1 MPVTTPVSPRVF
13 KAIEKSDIHTLACCR
28 EEEIRPILPCLVR
41 MSLIAPLD
49 HSEECIAGRKV
60 ILRILSG
67 IEVVNSL
74 VALLSIDFPAL
85 EVDVKKEQQLRQ
97 KLGGGNQSESVL
109 VQNLANGLALE
120 FECSDPTRRLRL
132 LLSEILLVMAQIREP
147 RQDFYHKTSELFD
160 NPCYLEEVSDV
171 LCIALAELPA
181 LLPPAEV
188 AEALLHVTNGPIL
201 IARMVANQPDCFRE
215 VVTGLVMTGDKQDE
229 DSQGGLLRLQAV
241 RTLCQMNP
249 NQALNVRAL
258 CVEQCR
264 MPGLAVYLTLDAGK
278 TGFSIASSSGGVGSS
293 VCGGEG
299 GDVVSYVTGLL
310 LSHNH
315 QQRTWFAQFVKS
327 GQRRKYEQQAS
338 ALVALRTDLSE
349 RLRNLLLFNSNDTF
363 SEDKEIGL
371 LLQLVTCHPPP
382 SAAGVRFVS
391 TGLCMLIACP
401 SLISSQENERRASEW
416 IKWLVKEEA
425 YFAGAS
431 GVSSSFGA
439 MLLLMAIHFH
449 VQQLSAIIELV
460 SAALGMKVIT
470 RANNLS
476 RIKYIFTHDVFTEQV
491 VTAHAVKVPVTSG
504 LNANIP
510 GFLPVHCVYHQLK
523 SRMFTKHKV
532 PIKDWIY
539 NQICASSTPLHP
551 VMPQLTEVYVNS
563 IILPGSK
570 GAHTDTFNEPIS
582 EEEIMAV
589 FSQSIFTEKAPV
601 DPKPVPKTSAA
612 PFRSL
617 CTKRSMLR
625 ERPLFSLSSGQ
636 IMPSPS
642 SVSAQL
648 APHTSMIGNSVP
660 VASVMT
666 SQLLLLYYLLLYED
680 VRLNNTHQL
689 LANSRRVHSYS
700 PHLFAQLPIRYL
712 LSHAQKEQ
720 RLYAGLFSPLVKLLV
735 SHYPQLCLVEDWL
748 YQSPSANSSL
758 GILPPRVPLDP
769 QSVSR
774 AMEDAADK
782 PGRLLVLLDRL
793 MRMPPHQLWPLAAPI
808 TASIKCLLQPGV
820 PRKVLDTYRQV
831 WMRLNSLF
839 PRRLWAM
846 TVEGLLPEET
856 QGRSRKML
864 TEDDI
869 ILDPLYVLRCADK
882 VYRCAPL
889 LQLVMYMLQVYL
901 LSSRTFLSQQ
911 MQNTPVVSSPHSLV
925 GGNNNNAPQALEEE
939 REKLRGALVLT
950 QESSA
955 VQILL
960 EACLMKDYEK
970 VGRIS
975 DGAGALALQEIR
987 SIVCSYIH
995 QAFLK
1000 DTTLAKLGYPG
1011 ELLGPVVRGVPSM
1024 HIAIG
1029 LNWIPELLQLP
1040 DLDKQLFA
1048 VEAFPAL
1055 TDDLVHL
1062 LVMYGRVSTAQSAL
1076 SAAPAP
1082 KSIAFLDTLDEETK
1096 DSAEHKMDYEET
1108 LPPGSL
1114 SPQTLRKHLVRKV
1127 PLPDGEEDTLGART
1141 LKNIKDYNIWDAVF
1155 SLRAAWDKIT
1165 GMTLRNVCKFLS
1177 GDDAAEA
1184 VLLEEDA
1191 DFEGFEVEEAH
1202 IKDVGEWL
1210 QEEIVEGV
1218 IRSYKEGCGEEEDAG
1233 EKKVEESTTT
1243 GLREARTYL
1252 DSRLNFMATTDILHF
1267 LRFYQNIQEMR
1278 AVVIEEMQKWV
1289 KIN

>member
-349 RLRNLLLFNSNDTF
+349 RLRNLLLFNSNDTLPDSQVIHATALLRLYCALKSLANLKF

-1000 DTTLAKLGYPG
+1000 DTTLAKLVHFQGYPG

-1048 VEAFPAL
+1048 VELTSHLALQNAMPSTLSISRLGINTMATLLSVLGEEERIMIMEASLPSLVGIGRAFPAL

-1127 PLPDGEEDTLGART
+1127 PREDSLYAR
-1141 LKNIKDYNIWDAVF
+1141 II
-1155 SLRAAWDKIT
+1155 AAFRKIVAESS
-1165 GMTLRNVCKFLS
+1165 MTHNL
-1177 GDDAAEA
+1177 
-1184 VLLEEDA
+1184 
-1191 DFEGFEVEEAH
+1191 
-1202 IKDVGEWL
+1202 
-1210 QEEIVEGV
+1210 
-1218 IRSYKEGCGEEEDAG
+1218 Y
-1233 EKKVEESTTT
+1233 
-1243 GLREARTYL
+1243 
-1252 DSRLNFMATTDILHF
+1252 
-1267 LRFYQNIQEMR
+1267 
-1278 AVVIEEMQKWV
+1278 
-1289 KIN
+1289 

>member
-1 MPVTTPVSPRVF
+1 MPVTSPVSPRVF

-28 EEEIRPILPCLVR
+28 EEEIRAILPCLVR

-85 EVDVKKEQQLRQ
+85 EIDVKKEQQLRQ
-97 KLGGGNQSESVL
+97 KLGGGSQNESVL

-132 LLSEILLVMAQIREP
+132 LLSELLLVMAQIRDP
-147 RQDFYHKTSELFD
+147 HQDFYHKSSELFD

-188 AEALLHVTNGPIL
+188 AEALLHVTNGPTL

-215 VVTGLVMTGDKQDE
+215 VVTGLVMSGDKQDE
-229 DSQGGLLRLQAV
+229 DTPGGLLRLQAV

-249 NQALNVRAL
+249 SQALNVRAL

-278 TGFSIASSSGGVGSS
+278 AGSGVAGSSGTVGSS
-293 VCGGEG
+293 VYGGEG
-299 GDVVSYVTGLL
+299 GDAVSFITGLL

-315 QQRTWFAQFVKS
+315 QQRTWFAHFVKS

-338 ALVALRTDLSE
+338 ALAALRTDLSE
-349 RLRNLLLFNSNDTF
+349 RLRNLLLFNSNDTLPDSQVIHATALLRLYCALKSLANLKF

-401 SLISSQENERRASEW
+401 SLISSQENERKASEW

-460 SAALGMKVIT
+460 SAALGMKVLT

-539 NQICASSTPLHP
+539 NQICASVTPLHP
-551 VMPQLTEVYVNS
+551 VMPQLIEVYVNS
-563 IILPGSK
+563 IILPASK
-570 GAHTDTFNEPIS
+570 GGLSDTFNEPIS
-582 EEEIMAV
+582 EEEIMSV
-589 FSQSIFTEKAPV
+589 FSQSIFTEKASSV
-601 DPKPVPKTSAA
+601 VNCSKPTTLHASA
-612 PFRSL
+612 PFRNLSRRKSL
-617 CTKRSMLR
+617 LR
-625 ERPLFSLSSGQ
+625 EKSPFMSGASAGH

-642 SVSAQL
+642 VRTHHRISN
-648 APHTSMIGNSVP
+648 TSCNGVNVT
-660 VASVMT
+660 SVMT

-680 VRLNNTHQL
+680 VRLNNTLQL
-689 LANSRRVHSYS
+689 LANSRRIHSYS

-758 GILPPRVPLDP
+758 GILPPPVPLDP
-769 QSVSR
+769 QSVTK

-782 PGRLLVLLDRL
+782 PGRLLIVLDRL
-793 MRMPPHQLWPLAAPI
+793 MRMPPHQVWPLAAPI

-846 TVEGLLPEET
+846 SVEGLQPE
-856 QGRSRKML
+856 QPQSKLRKAL

-869 ILDPLYVLRCADK
+869 ILDPLYVLRCDPR
-882 VYRCAPL
+882 VNRCAPL
-889 LQLVMYMLQVYL
+889 LQLVIYMLQVYL

-911 MQNTPVVSSPHSLV
+911 MQNTPLVNTPHTPV
-925 GGNNNNAPQALEEE
+925 GGNTTTPPQALEEE

-950 QESSA
+950 QESAA

-960 EACLMKDYEK
+960 EACLMNSDEK
-970 VGRIS
+970 VGTLT
-975 DGAGALALQEIR
+975 DGAGALTLQEIR
-987 SIVCSYIH
+987 SVACSFIH

-1000 DTTLAKLGYPG
+1000 DTTLAKLVHFQGYPG
-1011 ELLGPVVRGVPSM
+1011 ELIGPVVRGVPSM

-1040 DLDKQLFA
+1040 DLDKQMFA
-1048 VEAFPAL
+1048 VELTSHLALQNAMPSTLSISRLAINTLATLLSVLGEEERLSIMEASLPSLVRIGRAFPSL
-1055 TDDLVHL
+1055 IDDLLHL
-1062 LVMYGRVSTAQSAL
+1062 LVMYGRVGAAHSAL
-1076 SAAPAP
+1076 STAPSP
-1082 KSIAFLDTLDEETK
+1082 HSIAFLDK
-1096 DSAEHKMDYEET
+1096 PDYEEDVACET
-1108 LPPGSL
+1108 IPW
-1114 SPQTLRKHLVRKV
+1114 LRPRKV
-1127 PLPDGEEDTLGART
+1127 PQEDSLYARIIST
-1141 LKNIKDYNIWDAVF
+1141 FKELVIA
-1155 SLRAAWDKIT
+1155 ST
-1165 GMTLRNVCKFLS
+1165 MTHNL
-1177 GDDAAEA
+1177 
-1184 VLLEEDA
+1184 
-1191 DFEGFEVEEAH
+1191 
-1202 IKDVGEWL
+1202 
-1210 QEEIVEGV
+1210 
-1218 IRSYKEGCGEEEDAG
+1218 Y
-1233 EKKVEESTTT
+1233 
-1243 GLREARTYL
+1243 
-1252 DSRLNFMATTDILHF
+1252 
-1267 LRFYQNIQEMR
+1267 
-1278 AVVIEEMQKWV
+1278 
-1289 KIN
+1289 

>member
-1 MPVTTPVSPRVF
+1 MPLSGPVSPRVF

-147 RQDFYHKTSELFD
+147 RQDFYHKSSELFD

-188 AEALLHVTNGPIL
+188 AEALLHVTNGPAL
-201 IARMVANQPDCFRE
+201 VARMVANQPDCFRE

-229 DSQGGLLRLQAV
+229 DSPGGLLRLQAV
-241 RTLCQMNP
+241 RILCQMNP
-249 NQALNVRAL
+249 SQALNVRAL

-278 TGFSIASSSGGVGSS
+278 CGSGVAGSSGSVGSNMY
-293 VCGGEG
+293 GGEG

-349 RLRNLLLFNSNDTF
+349 RLRNLLLFNSNDTLPDSQVIHATALLRLYCALKSLANLKF

-551 VMPQLTEVYVNS
+551 VMPQLIEVYVNS
-563 IILPGSK
+563 IILPASK
-570 GAHTDTFNEPIS
+570 GGLTDTFNEPIS

-589 FSQSIFTEKAPV
+589 FSQSIFTEKATENSTTV
-601 DPKPVPKTSAA
+601 ASRSAA

-617 CTKRSMLR
+617 STRKSVLL
-625 ERPLFSLSSGQ
+625 ERPLSILHQSCGYTA
-636 IMPSPS
+636 P
-642 SVSAQL
+642 AQL
-648 APHTSMIGNSVP
+648 ASHSSSHDTNVP

-689 LANSRRVHSYS
+689 LVNNRRVHSYS

-758 GILPPRVPLDP
+758 GILPPKVPLDL
-769 QSVSR
+769 QSVTK

-793 MRMPPHQLWPLAAPI
+793 MRMPPHQLWLLAAPI
-808 TASIKCLLQPGV
+808 TASIKCLLLPGV
-820 PRKVLDTYRQV
+820 PRKVLDTYRQI

-856 QGRSRKML
+856 TGKSRKTL

-869 ILDPLYVLRCADK
+869 ILDPLYVLRCDDR

-911 MQNTPVVSSPHSLV
+911 MQNTPVVSTPHSQIA
-925 GGNNNNAPQALEEE
+925 GSTITSAQALEEE

-960 EACLMKDYEK
+960 EACLMKDHEK
-970 VGRIS
+970 VGRLS

-1000 DTTLAKLGYPG
+1000 DTTLAKLVHFQGYPG
-1011 ELLGPVVRGVPSM
+1011 ELIGPVVRGVPSM

-1048 VEAFPAL
+1048 VELTSHLALQNAMPSTLSISRLAINALATLLSVLGEEERLLIMEASLPSLVGIGKAFPAL
-1055 TDDLVHL
+1055 IEDLIHL
-1062 LVMYGRVSTAQSAL
+1062 LVMYGRVATAQSAL

-1082 KSIAFLDTLDEETK
+1082 KSIAFLDMLDQETK
-1096 DSAEHKMDYEET
+1096 DEEDHKMDYEEA
-1108 LPPGSL
+1108 PPP
-1114 SPQTLRKHLVRKV
+1114 SPKSVCRRLVRKV
-1127 PLPDGEEDTLGART
+1127 PREDSLFARIIGAFKK
-1141 LKNIKDYNIWDAVF
+1141 L
-1155 SLRAAWDKIT
+1155 
-1165 GMTLRNVCKFLS
+1165 
-1177 GDDAAEA
+1177 
-1184 VLLEEDA
+1184 
-1191 DFEGFEVEEAH
+1191 
-1202 IKDVGEWL
+1202 
-1210 QEEIVEGV
+1210 IVE
-1218 IRSYKEGCGEEEDAG
+1218 
-1233 EKKVEESTTT
+1233 STMTHN
-1243 GLREARTYL
+1243 LY
-1252 DSRLNFMATTDILHF
+1252 
-1267 LRFYQNIQEMR
+1267 
-1278 AVVIEEMQKWV
+1278 
-1289 KIN
+1289 

>member
-1 MPVTTPVSPRVF
+1 MPFAAPVSPRVF

-28 EEEIRPILPCLVR
+28 EDEIRPILPCLVR

-97 KLGGGNQSESVL
+97 KLGGGNQNESVL

-147 RQDFYHKTSELFD
+147 RQDFYHKSSELFD

-188 AEALLHVTNGPIL
+188 AEALLHVTNGPTL

-229 DSQGGLLRLQAV
+229 DSPGGLLRLQAV
-241 RTLCQMNP
+241 RKLCQMNP
-249 NQALNVRAL
+249 SQALNVRAL

-278 TGFSIASSSGGVGSS
+278 SGSGVAGSNVSVGSG
-293 VCGGEG
+293 VYKGEG

-349 RLRNLLLFNSNDTF
+349 RLRNLLLFNSNDTLPDSQVIHATALLRLYCALKSLANLKF

-401 SLISSQENERRASEW
+401 SLISSQENERKASEW

-551 VMPQLTEVYVNS
+551 VMPQLIEVYVNS
-563 IILPGSK
+563 IILPASK
-570 GAHTDTFNEPIS
+570 GGLSDTFNEPIS

-589 FSQSIFTEKAPV
+589 FSQSIFTEKTTEISSIVASR
-601 DPKPVPKTSAA
+601 SAA

-617 CTKRSMLR
+617 STRKSVLL
-625 ERPLFSLSSGQ
+625 ERPLSTFSHSSGH

-642 SVSAQL
+642 IISS
-648 APHTSMIGNSVP
+648 HSSSSDMNVP

-680 VRLNNTHQL
+680 MRLNNTHQL

-712 LSHAQKEQ
+712 LSHAQREQ

-758 GILPPRVPLDP
+758 GILPPKVPLDP
-769 QSVSR
+769 HSVTK

-782 PGRLLVLLDRL
+782 PGRLLVLLDCL
-793 MRMPPHQLWPLAAPI
+793 MRMPPHQLWQLAAPI
-808 TASIKCLLQPGV
+808 TSSIKCLLQPGV
-820 PRKVLDTYRQV
+820 PRKVLDTYRQI

-846 TVEGLLPEET
+846 TVEGLLPEDT
-856 QGRSRKML
+856 QGRSRKIL

-869 ILDPLYVLRCADK
+869 ILDPLYVLRCDDR
-882 VYRCAPL
+882 VFRCAPL
-889 LQLVMYMLQVYL
+889 LQLVNYMLQVYL

-911 MQNTPVVSSPHSLV
+911 MQNTPVVSAPHSLIA
-925 GGNNNNAPQALEEE
+925 GSSNTSPQALEEE

-950 QESSA
+950 QESAA

-970 VGRIS
+970 VGS
-975 DGAGALALQEIR
+975 LSAGAGALILQEIR

-1000 DTTLAKLGYPG
+1000 DTTLAKLVHFQGYPG
-1011 ELLGPVVRGVPSM
+1011 ELIGLVVRGVPSM

-1048 VEAFPAL
+1048 VELTSHLALQNAMPSTLSISRLAINTLATLLSVLGEEERLLIMEASLPSLVGIGKAFPAL
-1055 TDDLVHL
+1055 IDDLVHL
-1062 LVMYGRVSTAQSAL
+1062 LVMYGQVATAQSAL

-1082 KSIAFLDTLDEETK
+1082 KSIAFLDSLDQEIKDAEEY
-1096 DSAEHKMDYEET
+1096 KMDYEEC
-1108 LPPGSL
+1108 PPP
-1114 SPQTLRKHLVRKV
+1114 SPKTVYKKLVRKV
-1127 PLPDGEEDTLGART
+1127 PREDSLFAR
-1141 LKNIKDYNIWDAVF
+1141 II
-1155 SLRAAWDKIT
+1155 
-1165 GMTLRNVCKFLS
+1165 
-1177 GDDAAEA
+1177 EA
-1184 VLLEEDA
+1184 
-1191 DFEGFEVEEAH
+1191 F
-1202 IKDVGEWL
+1202 
-1210 QEEIVEGV
+1210 
-1218 IRSYKEGCGEEEDAG
+1218 
-1233 EKKVEESTTT
+1233 KKLIMESTMTHN
-1243 GLREARTYL
+1243 LY
-1252 DSRLNFMATTDILHF
+1252 
-1267 LRFYQNIQEMR
+1267 
-1278 AVVIEEMQKWV
+1278 
-1289 KIN
+1289 

>member
-1 MPVTTPVSPRVF
+1 MPPVTVPVSPRVF
-13 KAIEKSDIHTLACCR
+13 KAIEKSDIQTLSFCR

-97 KLGGGNQSESVL
+97 KLGGSTQSESVL
-109 VQNLANGLALE
+109 VQNLTDGLALE

-132 LLSEILLVMAQIREP
+132 LLSELLLVMAQIREP
-147 RQDFYHKTSELFD
+147 RQDFYHKSSELFD

-181 LLPPAEV
+181 LLQPAEV
-188 AEALLHVTNGPIL
+188 AEALLHVTNGPTL

-215 VVTGLVMTGDKQDE
+215 AVTGLVMAGDKQDE
-229 DSQGGLLRLQAV
+229 DSPSGLLRLQAV

-249 NQALNVRAL
+249 SQALNVRAL

-264 MPGLAVYLTLDAGK
+264 MPGLAVYLTLDAGV
-278 TGFSIASSSGGVGSS
+278 SNVCASGTVGGIGTVY
-293 VCGGEG
+293 GGES
-299 GDVVSYVTGLL
+299 GDVVSFITGLL

-327 GQRRKYEQQAS
+327 GQRRKYEHQAS
-338 ALVALRTDLSE
+338 ALTALRSYLSG
-349 RLRNLLLFNSNDTF
+349 RLRNLLLFNSNDTLPDSQVIYATALLRLYCALKSLANLKF
-363 SEDKEIGL
+363 SEEKEIGL

-401 SLISSQENERRASEW
+401 SLISLQENERRASEW
-416 IKWLVKEEA
+416 IKLLVKEEA

-460 SAALGMKVIT
+460 SAALGMKIIT
-470 RANNLS
+470 RANNLA

-491 VTAHAVKVPVTSG
+491 VTAHAVKVPVTSC

-539 NQICASSTPLHP
+539 NQIRASTTPLHP
-551 VMPQLTEVYVNS
+551 VMPQLIDVYVNS
-563 IILPGSK
+563 IILPASK
-570 GAHTDTFNEPIS
+570 GGPTDTFNEPIS

-589 FSQSIFTEKAPV
+589 FSQSIFTEKSTRKNSSLTNPQV
-601 DPKPVPKTSAA
+601 V
-612 PFRSL
+612 FRKLRLKS
-617 CTKRSMLR
+617 KAMMR
-625 ERPLFSLSSGQ
+625 ERSTSVDTVSSHL
-636 IMPSPS
+636 MPAPS
-642 SVSAQL
+642 ITSSQMG
-648 APHTSMIGNSVP
+648 PHTSTTSGLPI
-660 VASVMT
+660 ASVMT

-689 LANSRRVHSYS
+689 ITNNRRIHSYS

-712 LSHAQKEQ
+712 LSHAQREQ
-720 RLYAGLFSPLVKLLV
+720 RLYAGLFSSLVKLLV

-748 YQSPSANSSL
+748 YQSSSADSHL
-758 GILPPRVPLDP
+758 GILPPKVQLDA
-769 QSVSR
+769 QSVTK

-782 PGRLLVLLDRL
+782 PGRLLVVLDSLRC
-793 MRMPPHQLWPLAAPI
+793 MPPYHLWPLAAPL

-846 TVEGLLPEET
+846 TVEGLRPKEIGSKL
-856 QGRSRKML
+856 RKVL
-864 TEDDI
+864 SEDDI
-869 ILDPLYVLRCADK
+869 ILDPLYVLRCDER
-882 VYRCAPL
+882 VYRSAPL

-911 MQNTPVVSSPHSLV
+911 MQNNPLVNTPHSA
-925 GGNNNNAPQALEEE
+925 GSGNNNMAPQAIDEE
-939 REKLRGALVLT
+939 REKLKGALILT
-950 QESSA
+950 QESAA

-960 EACLMKDYEK
+960 EACLKKEEDTEN
-970 VGRIS
+970 G
-975 DGAGALALQEIR
+975 GALALQEIR
-987 SIVCSYIH
+987 STVCSYIH

-1000 DTTLAKLGYPG
+1000 DTTLAKLVHFQGYDG
-1011 ELLGPVVRGVPSM
+1011 ELIGPLVRGVPSM

-1040 DLDKQLFA
+1040 DLEKQLFA
-1048 VEAFPAL
+1048 IELTSHLALQNAMPSTLSISRLAINTLATLVSVLGEKGRLHIMEASLPSLVNIGRAFPAL
-1055 TDDLVHL
+1055 VDDLLHL
-1062 LVMYGRVSTAQSAL
+1062 LVMYGRVAAAQSAL

-1082 KSIAFLDTLDEETK
+1082 RSIAFMEKPLITENMNINEE
-1096 DSAEHKMDYEET
+1096 KMDFEECIPEGILEC
-1108 LPPGSL
+1108 LPWHSA
-1114 SPQTLRKHLVRKV
+1114 HKV
-1127 PLPDGEEDTLGART
+1127 PQEDQLFASV
-1141 LKNIKDYNIWDAVF
+1141 ISVF
-1155 SLRAAWDKIT
+1155 
-1165 GMTLRNVCKFLS
+1165 
-1177 GDDAAEA
+1177 
-1184 VLLEEDA
+1184 
-1191 DFEGFEVEEAH
+1191 
-1202 IKDVGEWL
+1202 
-1210 QEEIVEGV
+1210 
-1218 IRSYKEGCGEEEDAG
+1218 
-1233 EKKVEESTTT
+1233 KKLVVESTMIHN
-1243 GLREARTYL
+1243 LY
-1252 DSRLNFMATTDILHF
+1252 
-1267 LRFYQNIQEMR
+1267 
-1278 AVVIEEMQKWV
+1278 
-1289 KIN
+1289 

>member
-1 MPVTTPVSPRVF
+1 MPVCTPVSPRVF
-13 KAIEKSDIHTLACCR
+13 KAIEKSDIDTLACCR

-41 MSLIAPLD
+41 LSLIAPLD
-49 HSEECIAGRKV
+49 LSAECIAGRKV
-60 ILRILSG
+60 VLRILSG

-97 KLGGGNQSESVL
+97 KLGGGSQTESVL

-132 LLSEILLVMAQIREP
+132 LLSELLLVMAQIREP
-147 RQDFYHKTSELFD
+147 RPDFYHKSSELFD
-160 NPCYLEEVSDV
+160 NPCYLAEVSDV
-171 LCIALAELPA
+171 LCIALAELPS

-188 AEALLHVTNGPIL
+188 AEALLHVTHGPTL
-201 IARMVANQPDCFRE
+201 IANMVANQPDCFRE
-215 VVTGLVMTGDKQDE
+215 VVTGLVLNGDKQDE
-229 DSQGGLLRLQAV
+229 DSPGGLLRLQAV

-249 NQALNVRAL
+249 SQALNVRAL

-264 MPGLAVYLTLDAGK
+264 MPGLAVYLTLDVGKAG
-278 TGFSIASSSGGVGSS
+278 SGMSGNGSY
-293 VCGGEG
+293 GEG

-327 GQRRKYEQQAS
+327 SQRRKYEQQAS
-338 ALVALRTDLSE
+338 SALAALRTDLSE
-349 RLRNLLLFNSNDTF
+349 RLRNLLLFNSCDNDTLPDSQVIHATALLRLYCALKSLANLKF

-371 LLQLVTCHPPP
+371 LLQLVTCRPPP

-401 SLISSQENERRASEW
+401 SLISSTENERRASEW

-470 RANNLS
+470 RATNLS

-539 NQICASSTPLHP
+539 NQICACSTPLHP
-551 VMPQLTEVYVNS
+551 VMPQLVEVYVNS
-563 IILPGSK
+563 IILPASK
-570 GAHTDTFNEPIS
+570 GGPSDNFNEPIT
-582 EEEIMAV
+582 EEEITAV
-589 FSQSIFTEKAPV
+589 FSQSIFTEKPPSTKRKRSGSAQRELCRG
-601 DPKPVPKTSAA
+601 SAA
-612 PFRSL
+612 
-617 CTKRSMLR
+617 MLR
-625 ERPLFSLSSGQ
+625 GKWPVTNSLTATKSTSSQLVSQSFSAAGESG
-636 IMPSPS
+636 
-642 SVSAQL
+642 
-648 APHTSMIGNSVP
+648 

-666 SQLLLLYYLLLYED
+666 SQLLLLYYLLLYQD
-680 VRLNNTHQL
+680 VRLSNTHQL
-689 LANSRRVHSYS
+689 LTNTRRVHAYS
-700 PHLFAQLPIRYL
+700 PHLFTQLPLRYL

-748 YQSPSANSSL
+748 YQSPPSHSRL
-758 GILPPRVPLDP
+758 GILPPKVPLDP
-769 QSVSR
+769 QSVTR
-774 AMEDAADK
+774 AMEGAVDNS
-782 PGRLLVLLDRL
+782 GQLLVLLDRL
-793 MRMPPHQLWPLAAPI
+793 MQMPPHQLWPLAAPL
-808 TASIKCLLQPGV
+808 TANLKFLLQPGV

-831 WMRLNSLF
+831 WLRLNSLF

-846 TVEGLLPEET
+846 TVEGLLPAELL
-856 QGRSRKML
+856 GRAHRTL

-869 ILDPLYVLRCADK
+869 VLDPLYVLRCDER

-889 LQLVMYMLQVYL
+889 LQLVIYMLQVYL

-911 MQNTPVVSSPHSLV
+911 MQNTPVVTATPPHSLV
-925 GGNNNNAPQALEEE
+925 GGAGGGGGNTTSPQALEEE

-950 QESSA
+950 QESAA

-960 EACLMKDYEK
+960 EACLMRKQHKDEA
-970 VGRIS
+970 
-975 DGAGALALQEIR
+975 AGALVQQEVR

-1000 DTTLAKLGYPG
+1000 DTTLAKLVHFQGYPS
-1011 ELLGPVVRGVPSM
+1011 ELIGPVVRGVPSM

-1048 VEAFPAL
+1048 MELTSHLALQNAMPSTLSISRLGINTLATLLSVLGEEERLVIVDWSLTSMVRVGRAFPAL
-1055 TDDLVHL
+1055 VDDLLHL
-1062 LVMYGRVSTAQSAL
+1062 LVLYGRVASAQAAL
-1076 SAAPAP
+1076 STAPAP
-1082 KSIAFLDTLDEETK
+1082 KCVAFLDKFENGKIQELK
-1096 DSAEHKMDYEET
+1096 DSGEIGVEKMDYEECP
-1108 LPPGSL
+1108 PPGSPSAPSL
-1114 SPQTLRKHLVRKV
+1114 LPHLPRRV
-1127 PLPDGEEDTLGART
+1127 PREDTLYARV
-1141 LKNIKDYNIWDAVF
+1141 I
-1155 SLRAAWDKIT
+1155 
-1165 GMTLRNVCKFLS
+1165 
-1177 GDDAAEA
+1177 EA
-1184 VLLEEDA
+1184 FRRLV
-1191 DFEGFEVEEAH
+1191 V
-1202 IKDVGEWL
+1202 
-1210 QEEIVEGV
+1210 
-1218 IRSYKEGCGEEEDAG
+1218 
-1233 EKKVEESTTT
+1233 ESTMTHN
-1243 GLREARTYL
+1243 LY
-1252 DSRLNFMATTDILHF
+1252 
-1267 LRFYQNIQEMR
+1267 
-1278 AVVIEEMQKWV
+1278 
-1289 KIN
+1289 

>member
-1 MPVTTPVSPRVF
+1 MPVTSPVSPRVF

-28 EEEIRPILPCLVR
+28 EEEIRAILPCLVR

-85 EVDVKKEQQLRQ
+85 EIDVKKEQQLRQ
-97 KLGGGNQSESVL
+97 KLGGGSQNESVL

-132 LLSEILLVMAQIREP
+132 LLSELLLVMAQIRDP
-147 RQDFYHKTSELFD
+147 HQDFYHKSSELFD

-188 AEALLHVTNGPIL
+188 AEALLHVTNGPTL

-215 VVTGLVMTGDKQDE
+215 VVTGLVMSGDKQDE
-229 DSQGGLLRLQAV
+229 DTPGGLLRLQAV

-249 NQALNVRAL
+249 SQALNVRAL

-278 TGFSIASSSGGVGSS
+278 AGSGVAGSSGTVGSS
-293 VCGGEG
+293 VYGGEG
-299 GDVVSYVTGLL
+299 GDAVSFITGLL

-315 QQRTWFAQFVKS
+315 QQRTWFAHFVKS

-338 ALVALRTDLSE
+338 ALAALRTDLSE
-349 RLRNLLLFNSNDTF
+349 RLRNLLLFNSNDTLPDSQVIHATALLRLYCALKSLANLKF

-401 SLISSQENERRASEW
+401 SLISSQENERKASEW

-460 SAALGMKVIT
+460 SAALGMKVLT

-539 NQICASSTPLHP
+539 NQICASVTPLHP
-551 VMPQLTEVYVNS
+551 VMPQLIEVYVNS
-563 IILPGSK
+563 IILPASK
-570 GAHTDTFNEPIS
+570 GGLSDTFNEPIS
-582 EEEIMAV
+582 EEEIMSV
-589 FSQSIFTEKAPV
+589 FSQSIFTEKASSV
-601 DPKPVPKTSAA
+601 VNSSKPTTLHASA
-612 PFRSL
+612 PFRNLSRRKSL
-617 CTKRSMLR
+617 LR
-625 ERPLFSLSSGQ
+625 EKSPFMSGASAGH

-642 SVSAQL
+642 VRTHHRISN
-648 APHTSMIGNSVP
+648 TSCNGVNVT
-660 VASVMT
+660 SVMT

-680 VRLNNTHQL
+680 IRLNNTLQL
-689 LANSRRVHSYS
+689 LANSRRIHSYS

-758 GILPPRVPLDP
+758 GILPPPVPLDP
-769 QSVSR
+769 QSVTK

-782 PGRLLVLLDRL
+782 PGRLLIVLDRL
-793 MRMPPHQLWPLAAPI
+793 MRMPPHQVWPLAAPI

-846 TVEGLLPEET
+846 SVEGLQPE
-856 QGRSRKML
+856 QPQSKLRKAL

-869 ILDPLYVLRCADK
+869 ILDPLYVLRCDPR
-882 VYRCAPL
+882 VNRCAPL
-889 LQLVMYMLQVYL
+889 LQLVIYMLQVYL

-911 MQNTPVVSSPHSLV
+911 MQNTPLVNTPHTPV
-925 GGNNNNAPQALEEE
+925 GGNTTTPPQALEEE

-950 QESSA
+950 QESAA

-960 EACLMKDYEK
+960 EACLMNSDEK
-970 VGRIS
+970 
-975 DGAGALALQEIR
+975 DGAGALTLQEIR
-987 SIVCSYIH
+987 SVACSFIH

-1000 DTTLAKLGYPG
+1000 DTTLAKLVHFQGYPG
-1011 ELLGPVVRGVPSM
+1011 ELIGPVVRGVPSM

-1040 DLDKQLFA
+1040 DLDKQMFA
-1048 VEAFPAL
+1048 VELTSHLALQNAMPSTLSISRLAINTLATLLSVLGEEERLSIMEASLPSLVRIGRAFPSL
-1055 TDDLVHL
+1055 IDDLLHL
-1062 LVMYGRVSTAQSAL
+1062 LVMYGRVGAAHSAL
-1076 SAAPAP
+1076 STAPSP
-1082 KSIAFLDTLDEETK
+1082 HSIAFLDK
-1096 DSAEHKMDYEET
+1096 PDYEEDVACET
-1108 LPPGSL
+1108 IPW
-1114 SPQTLRKHLVRKV
+1114 LRPRKV
-1127 PLPDGEEDTLGART
+1127 PQEDSLYARIIST
-1141 LKNIKDYNIWDAVF
+1141 FKELVIA
-1155 SLRAAWDKIT
+1155 ST
-1165 GMTLRNVCKFLS
+1165 MTHNL
-1177 GDDAAEA
+1177 
-1184 VLLEEDA
+1184 
-1191 DFEGFEVEEAH
+1191 
-1202 IKDVGEWL
+1202 
-1210 QEEIVEGV
+1210 
-1218 IRSYKEGCGEEEDAG
+1218 Y
-1233 EKKVEESTTT
+1233 
-1243 GLREARTYL
+1243 
-1252 DSRLNFMATTDILHF
+1252 
-1267 LRFYQNIQEMR
+1267 
-1278 AVVIEEMQKWV
+1278 
-1289 KIN
+1289 

>member
-1 MPVTTPVSPRVF
+1 MPVTSPVSPRVF

-28 EEEIRPILPCLVR
+28 EEEIRAILPCLVR

-85 EVDVKKEQQLRQ
+85 EIDVKKEQQLRQ
-97 KLGGGNQSESVL
+97 KLGGGSQNESVL

-132 LLSEILLVMAQIREP
+132 LLSELLLVMAQIRDP
-147 RQDFYHKTSELFD
+147 HQDFYHKSSELFD

-188 AEALLHVTNGPIL
+188 AEALLHVTNGPTL

-215 VVTGLVMTGDKQDE
+215 VVTGLVMSGDKQDE
-229 DSQGGLLRLQAV
+229 DTPGGLLRLQAV

-249 NQALNVRAL
+249 SQALNVRAL

-278 TGFSIASSSGGVGSS
+278 AGSGVAGSSGTVGSS
-293 VCGGEG
+293 VYGGEG
-299 GDVVSYVTGLL
+299 GDAVSFITGLL

-315 QQRTWFAQFVKS
+315 QQRTWFAHFVKS

-338 ALVALRTDLSE
+338 ALAALRTDLSE
-349 RLRNLLLFNSNDTF
+349 RLRNLLLFNSNDTLPDSQVIHATALLRLYCALKSLANLKF

-401 SLISSQENERRASEW
+401 SLISSQENERKASEW

-460 SAALGMKVIT
+460 SAALGMKVLT

-539 NQICASSTPLHP
+539 NQICASVTPLHP
-551 VMPQLTEVYVNS
+551 VMPQLIEVYVNS
-563 IILPGSK
+563 IILPASK
-570 GAHTDTFNEPIS
+570 GGLSDTFNEPIS
-582 EEEIMAV
+582 EEEIMSV
-589 FSQSIFTEKAPV
+589 FSQSIFTEKASSV
-601 DPKPVPKTSAA
+601 VNQSSKPTTLHASA
-612 PFRSL
+612 PFRNLSRRKSL
-617 CTKRSMLR
+617 LR
-625 ERPLFSLSSGQ
+625 EKSPFMSGASAGH

-642 SVSAQL
+642 VRTHHRISN
-648 APHTSMIGNSVP
+648 TSCNGVNVT
-660 VASVMT
+660 SVMT

-680 VRLNNTHQL
+680 VRLNNTLQL
-689 LANSRRVHSYS
+689 LANSRRIHSYS

-758 GILPPRVPLDP
+758 GILPPPVPLDP
-769 QSVSR
+769 QSVTK

-782 PGRLLVLLDRL
+782 PGRLLIVLDRL
-793 MRMPPHQLWPLAAPI
+793 MRMPPHQVWPLAAPI

-846 TVEGLLPEET
+846 SVEGLQPE
-856 QGRSRKML
+856 QPQSKLRKAL

-869 ILDPLYVLRCADK
+869 ILDPLYVLRCDPR
-882 VYRCAPL
+882 VNRCAPL
-889 LQLVMYMLQVYL
+889 LQLVIYMLQVYL

-911 MQNTPVVSSPHSLV
+911 MQNTPLVNTPHTPV
-925 GGNNNNAPQALEEE
+925 GGNTTTPPQALEEE

-950 QESSA
+950 QESAA

-960 EACLMKDYEK
+960 EACLMNSDEK
-970 VGRIS
+970 
-975 DGAGALALQEIR
+975 DGAGALTLQEIR
-987 SIVCSYIH
+987 SVACSFIH

-1000 DTTLAKLGYPG
+1000 DTTLAKLVHFQGYPG
-1011 ELLGPVVRGVPSM
+1011 ELIGPVVRGVPSM

-1040 DLDKQLFA
+1040 DLDKQMFA
-1048 VEAFPAL
+1048 VELTSHLALQNAMPSTLSISRLAINTLATLLSVLGEEERLSIMEASLPSLVRIGRAFPSL
-1055 TDDLVHL
+1055 IDDLLHL
-1062 LVMYGRVSTAQSAL
+1062 LVMYGRVGAAHSAL
-1076 SAAPAP
+1076 STAPSP
-1082 KSIAFLDTLDEETK
+1082 HSIAFLDK
-1096 DSAEHKMDYEET
+1096 PDYEEDVACET
-1108 LPPGSL
+1108 IPW
-1114 SPQTLRKHLVRKV
+1114 LRPRKV
-1127 PLPDGEEDTLGART
+1127 PQEDSLYARIIST
-1141 LKNIKDYNIWDAVF
+1141 FKELVIA
-1155 SLRAAWDKIT
+1155 ST
-1165 GMTLRNVCKFLS
+1165 MTHNL
-1177 GDDAAEA
+1177 
-1184 VLLEEDA
+1184 
-1191 DFEGFEVEEAH
+1191 
-1202 IKDVGEWL
+1202 
-1210 QEEIVEGV
+1210 
-1218 IRSYKEGCGEEEDAG
+1218 Y
-1233 EKKVEESTTT
+1233 
-1243 GLREARTYL
+1243 
-1252 DSRLNFMATTDILHF
+1252 
-1267 LRFYQNIQEMR
+1267 
-1278 AVVIEEMQKWV
+1278 
-1289 KIN
+1289 

>member
-1 MPVTTPVSPRVF
+1 MPANTPVSPRVF

-97 KLGGGNQSESVL
+97 KLGGSSQNESVL

-147 RQDFYHKTSELFD
+147 RQDFYHKSSELFD

-188 AEALLHVTNGPIL
+188 AEALLHVTSGPTL

-215 VVTGLVMTGDKQDE
+215 VVTGLVMSGDKQDE
-229 DSQGGLLRLQAV
+229 DSPGGLLRLQAV

-249 NQALNVRAL
+249 SQALNVRAL

-278 TGFSIASSSGGVGSS
+278 SGSGIAGSSGTVGSS
-293 VCGGEG
+293 VYGGEV

-349 RLRNLLLFNSNDTF
+349 RLRNLLLFNSNDTLPDSQVIHATALLRLYCALKSLANLKF

-371 LLQLVTCHPPP
+371 LLQLVTCRPPP

-401 SLISSQENERRASEW
+401 SLIFSQENERRASEW

-449 VQQLSAIIELV
+449 VQQLNAIIELV

-470 RANNLS
+470 RTASLS

-551 VMPQLTEVYVNS
+551 VMPQLIEVYVNT
-563 IILPGSK
+563 IILPASK
-570 GAHTDTFNEPIS
+570 GGLSDTFNEPIS
-582 EEEIMAV
+582 EDEITAV
-589 FSQSIFTEKAPV
+589 FSQSIFTEKSPV
-601 DPKPVPKTSAA
+601 HNSGPVTKPLAA
-612 PFRSL
+612 PFRSV
-617 CTKRSMLR
+617 CTKRSLLR
-625 ERPLFSLSSGQ
+625 EKSLAVSSPSLGH

-642 SVSAQL
+642 IISTQL
-648 APHTSMIGNSVP
+648 GHHTSSSSNGVS

-700 PHLFAQLPIRYL
+700 PHLFTQLPIRYL

-748 YQSPSANSSL
+748 YQSPSADSRL
-758 GILPPRVPLDP
+758 GILPPRVALDP
-769 QSVSR
+769 LSVTR

-808 TASIKCLLQPGV
+808 TASMKCLLQPGV

-846 TVEGLLPEET
+846 TVEGLLPEEL
-856 QGRSRKML
+856 QCRSRKTL

-869 ILDPLYVLRCADK
+869 ILDPLYVLRCDEK

-889 LQLVMYMLQVYL
+889 LQLVIYMLQVYL

-911 MQNTPVVSSPHSLV
+911 MQSTPVVSTSHCLS
-925 GGNNNNAPQALEEE
+925 GGNNSTSPQALEEE
-939 REKLRGALVLT
+939 REKLRGALILT
-950 QESSA
+950 QESAA

-960 EACLMKDYEK
+960 EACLMKDQDK
-970 VGRIS
+970 

-1000 DTTLAKLGYPG
+1000 DTTLAKLVHFQGYPG

-1048 VEAFPAL
+1048 VELTSHLALQNAMPSTLSISRLGINTLATLLSVLGEEERLAIMEASLPSLVHIGRAFPAL
-1055 TDDLVHL
+1055 MDELLHL
-1062 LVMYGRVSTAQSAL
+1062 LVMYGRVASAQSAL

-1082 KSIAFLDTLDEETK
+1082 KSITFLDALDEEK
-1096 DSAEHKMDYEET
+1096 IEDLEGHKMDYEECI
-1108 LPPGSL
+1108 PSGS
-1114 SPQTLRKHLVRKV
+1114 SPKTPHKHLTRRV
-1127 PLPDGEEDTLGART
+1127 PQEDGL
-1141 LKNIKDYNIWDAVF
+1141 Y
-1155 SLRAAWDKIT
+1155 
-1165 GMTLRNVCKFLS
+1165 
-1177 GDDAAEA
+1177 
-1184 VLLEEDA
+1184 
-1191 DFEGFEVEEAH
+1191 AH
-1202 IKDVGEWL
+1202 I
-1210 QEEIVEGV
+1210 I
-1218 IRSYKEGCGEEEDAG
+1218 AAF
-1233 EKKVEESTTT
+1233 KKLVVESTMTHH
-1243 GLREARTYL
+1243 LY
-1252 DSRLNFMATTDILHF
+1252 
-1267 LRFYQNIQEMR
+1267 
-1278 AVVIEEMQKWV
+1278 
-1289 KIN
+1289 

>member
-1 MPVTTPVSPRVF
+1 MPVTSPVSPRVF

-28 EEEIRPILPCLVR
+28 EEEIRAILPCLVR

-85 EVDVKKEQQLRQ
+85 EIDVKKEQQLRQ
-97 KLGGGNQSESVL
+97 KLGGGSQNESVL

-132 LLSEILLVMAQIREP
+132 LLSELLLVMAQIRDP
-147 RQDFYHKTSELFD
+147 HQDFYHKSSELFD

-188 AEALLHVTNGPIL
+188 AEALLHVTNGPTL

-215 VVTGLVMTGDKQDE
+215 VVTGLVMSGDKQDE
-229 DSQGGLLRLQAV
+229 DTPGGLLRLQAV

-249 NQALNVRAL
+249 SQALNVRAL

-278 TGFSIASSSGGVGSS
+278 AGSGVAGSSGTVGSS
-293 VCGGEG
+293 VYGGEG
-299 GDVVSYVTGLL
+299 GDAVSFITGLL

-315 QQRTWFAQFVKS
+315 QQRTWFAHFVKS

-338 ALVALRTDLSE
+338 ALAALRTDLSE
-349 RLRNLLLFNSNDTF
+349 RLRNLLLFNSNDTLPDSQVIHATALLRLYCALKSLANLKF

-401 SLISSQENERRASEW
+401 SLISSQENERKASEW

-460 SAALGMKVIT
+460 SAALGMKVLT

-539 NQICASSTPLHP
+539 NQICASVTPLHP
-551 VMPQLTEVYVNS
+551 VMPQLIEVYVNS
-563 IILPGSK
+563 IILPASK
-570 GAHTDTFNEPIS
+570 GGLSDTFNEPIS
-582 EEEIMAV
+582 EEEIMSV
-589 FSQSIFTEKAPV
+589 FSQSIFTEKASSV
-601 DPKPVPKTSAA
+601 VNSSKPTTLHASA
-612 PFRSL
+612 PFRNLSRRKSL
-617 CTKRSMLR
+617 LR
-625 ERPLFSLSSGQ
+625 EKSPFMSGASAGH

-642 SVSAQL
+642 VRTHHRISN
-648 APHTSMIGNSVP
+648 TSCNGVNVT
-660 VASVMT
+660 SVMT

-680 VRLNNTHQL
+680 VRLNNTLQL
-689 LANSRRVHSYS
+689 LANSRRIHSYS

-758 GILPPRVPLDP
+758 GILPPPVPLDP
-769 QSVSR
+769 QSVTK

-782 PGRLLVLLDRL
+782 PGRLLIVLDRL
-793 MRMPPHQLWPLAAPI
+793 MRMPPHQVWPLAAPI

-846 TVEGLLPEET
+846 SVEGLQPE
-856 QGRSRKML
+856 QPQSKLRKAL

-869 ILDPLYVLRCADK
+869 ILDPLYVLRCDPR
-882 VYRCAPL
+882 VNRCAPL
-889 LQLVMYMLQVYL
+889 LQLVIYMLQVYL

-911 MQNTPVVSSPHSLV
+911 MQNTPLVNTPHTPV
-925 GGNNNNAPQALEEE
+925 GGNTTTPPQALEEE

-950 QESSA
+950 QESAA

-960 EACLMKDYEK
+960 EACLMNSDEK
-970 VGRIS
+970 
-975 DGAGALALQEIR
+975 DGAGALTLQEIR
-987 SIVCSYIH
+987 SVACSFIH

-1000 DTTLAKLGYPG
+1000 DTTLAKLVHFQGYPG
-1011 ELLGPVVRGVPSM
+1011 ELIGPVVRGVPSM

-1040 DLDKQLFA
+1040 DLDKQMFA
-1048 VEAFPAL
+1048 VELTSHLALQNAMPSTLSISRLAINTLATLLSVLGEEERLSIMEASLPSLVRIGRAFPSL
-1055 TDDLVHL
+1055 IDDLLHL
-1062 LVMYGRVSTAQSAL
+1062 LVMYGRVGAAHSAL
-1076 SAAPAP
+1076 STAPSP
-1082 KSIAFLDTLDEETK
+1082 HSIAFLDK
-1096 DSAEHKMDYEET
+1096 PDYEEDVACET
-1108 LPPGSL
+1108 IPW
-1114 SPQTLRKHLVRKV
+1114 LRPRKV
-1127 PLPDGEEDTLGART
+1127 PQEDSLYARIIST
-1141 LKNIKDYNIWDAVF
+1141 FKELVIA
-1155 SLRAAWDKIT
+1155 ST
-1165 GMTLRNVCKFLS
+1165 MTHNL
-1177 GDDAAEA
+1177 
-1184 VLLEEDA
+1184 
-1191 DFEGFEVEEAH
+1191 
-1202 IKDVGEWL
+1202 
-1210 QEEIVEGV
+1210 
-1218 IRSYKEGCGEEEDAG
+1218 Y
-1233 EKKVEESTTT
+1233 
-1243 GLREARTYL
+1243 
-1252 DSRLNFMATTDILHF
+1252 
-1267 LRFYQNIQEMR
+1267 
-1278 AVVIEEMQKWV
+1278 
-1289 KIN
+1289 

>member
-1 MPVTTPVSPRVF
+1 MPVTSPVSPRVF

-28 EEEIRPILPCLVR
+28 EEEIRAILPCLVR

-85 EVDVKKEQQLRQ
+85 EIDVKKEQQLRQ
-97 KLGGGNQSESVL
+97 KLGGGSQNESVL

-132 LLSEILLVMAQIREP
+132 LLSELLLVMAQIRDP
-147 RQDFYHKTSELFD
+147 HQDFYHKSSELFD

-188 AEALLHVTNGPIL
+188 AEALLHVTNGPTL

-215 VVTGLVMTGDKQDE
+215 VVTGLVMSGDKQDE
-229 DSQGGLLRLQAV
+229 DTPGGLLRLQAV

-249 NQALNVRAL
+249 SQALNVRAL

-278 TGFSIASSSGGVGSS
+278 AGSGVAGSSGTVGSS
-293 VCGGEG
+293 VYGGEG
-299 GDVVSYVTGLL
+299 GDAVSFITGLL

-315 QQRTWFAQFVKS
+315 QQRTWFAHFVKS

-338 ALVALRTDLSE
+338 ALAALRTDLSE
-349 RLRNLLLFNSNDTF
+349 RLRNLLLFNSNDTLPDSQVIHATALLRLYCALKSLANLKF

-401 SLISSQENERRASEW
+401 SLISSQENERKASEW

-460 SAALGMKVIT
+460 SAALGMKVLT

-539 NQICASSTPLHP
+539 NQICASVTPLHP
-551 VMPQLTEVYVNS
+551 VMPQLIEVYVNS
-563 IILPGSK
+563 IILPASK
-570 GAHTDTFNEPIS
+570 GGLSDTFNEPIS
-582 EEEIMAV
+582 EEEIMSV
-589 FSQSIFTEKAPV
+589 FSQSIFTEKASSV
-601 DPKPVPKTSAA
+601 VNSSKPTTLHASA
-612 PFRSL
+612 PFRNLSRRKSL
-617 CTKRSMLR
+617 LR
-625 ERPLFSLSSGQ
+625 EKSPFMSGASAGH

-642 SVSAQL
+642 VRTHHRISN
-648 APHTSMIGNSVP
+648 TSCNGVNVT
-660 VASVMT
+660 SVMT

-680 VRLNNTHQL
+680 VRLNNTLQL
-689 LANSRRVHSYS
+689 LANSRRIHSYS

-758 GILPPRVPLDP
+758 GILPPPVPLDP
-769 QSVSR
+769 QSVTK

-782 PGRLLVLLDRL
+782 PGRLLIVLDRL
-793 MRMPPHQLWPLAAPI
+793 MRMPPHQVWPLAAPI

-846 TVEGLLPEET
+846 SVEGLQPE
-856 QGRSRKML
+856 QPQSKLRKAL

-869 ILDPLYVLRCADK
+869 ILDPLYVLRCDPR
-882 VYRCAPL
+882 VNRCAPL
-889 LQLVMYMLQVYL
+889 LQLVIYMLQVYL

-911 MQNTPVVSSPHSLV
+911 MQNTPLVNTPHTPV
-925 GGNNNNAPQALEEE
+925 GGNTTTPPQALEEE

-950 QESSA
+950 QESAA

-960 EACLMKDYEK
+960 EACLMNSDEK
-970 VGRIS
+970 VGTLT
-975 DGAGALALQEIR
+975 DGAGALTLQEIR
-987 SIVCSYIH
+987 SVACSFIH

-1000 DTTLAKLGYPG
+1000 DTTLAKLVHFQGYPG
-1011 ELLGPVVRGVPSM
+1011 ELIGPVVRGVPSM

-1040 DLDKQLFA
+1040 DLDKQMFA
-1048 VEAFPAL
+1048 VELTSHLALQNAMPSTLSISRLAINTLATLLSVLGEEERLSIMEASLPSLVRIGRAFPSL
-1055 TDDLVHL
+1055 IDDLLHL
-1062 LVMYGRVSTAQSAL
+1062 LVMYGRVGAAHSAL
-1076 SAAPAP
+1076 STAPSP
-1082 KSIAFLDTLDEETK
+1082 HSIAFLDK
-1096 DSAEHKMDYEET
+1096 PDYEEDVACET
-1108 LPPGSL
+1108 IPW
-1114 SPQTLRKHLVRKV
+1114 LRPRKV
-1127 PLPDGEEDTLGART
+1127 PQEDSLYARIIST
-1141 LKNIKDYNIWDAVF
+1141 FKELVIA
-1155 SLRAAWDKIT
+1155 ST
-1165 GMTLRNVCKFLS
+1165 MTHNL
-1177 GDDAAEA
+1177 
-1184 VLLEEDA
+1184 
-1191 DFEGFEVEEAH
+1191 
-1202 IKDVGEWL
+1202 
-1210 QEEIVEGV
+1210 
-1218 IRSYKEGCGEEEDAG
+1218 Y
-1233 EKKVEESTTT
+1233 
-1243 GLREARTYL
+1243 
-1252 DSRLNFMATTDILHF
+1252 
-1267 LRFYQNIQEMR
+1267 
-1278 AVVIEEMQKWV
+1278 
-1289 KIN
+1289 

>member
-1 MPVTTPVSPRVF
+1 MPVTSPVSPRVF

-28 EEEIRPILPCLVR
+28 EEEIRAILPCLVR

-85 EVDVKKEQQLRQ
+85 EIDVKKEQQLRQ
-97 KLGGGNQSESVL
+97 KLGGGSQNESVL

-132 LLSEILLVMAQIREP
+132 LLSELLLVMAQIRDP
-147 RQDFYHKTSELFD
+147 HQDFYHKSSELFD

-188 AEALLHVTNGPIL
+188 AEALLHVTNGPTL

-215 VVTGLVMTGDKQDE
+215 VVTGLVMSGDKQDE
-229 DSQGGLLRLQAV
+229 DTPGGLLRLQAV

-249 NQALNVRAL
+249 SQALNVRAL

-278 TGFSIASSSGGVGSS
+278 AGSGVAGSSGSVGSS
-293 VCGGEG
+293 VYGGEG
-299 GDVVSYVTGLL
+299 GDAVSFITGLL

-315 QQRTWFAQFVKS
+315 QQRTWFAHFVKS

-338 ALVALRTDLSE
+338 ALAALRTDLSE
-349 RLRNLLLFNSNDTF
+349 RLRNLLLFNSNDTLPDSQVIHATALLRLYCALKSLANLKF

-401 SLISSQENERRASEW
+401 SLISSQENERKASEW

-460 SAALGMKVIT
+460 SAALGMKVLT

-539 NQICASSTPLHP
+539 NQICASVTPLHP
-551 VMPQLTEVYVNS
+551 VMPQLIEVYVNS
-563 IILPGSK
+563 IILPASK
-570 GAHTDTFNEPIS
+570 GGLSDTFNEPIS
-582 EEEIMAV
+582 EEEIMSV
-589 FSQSIFTEKAPV
+589 FSQSIFTEKASSLV
-601 DPKPVPKTSAA
+601 NQSSKPPTLHASA
-612 PFRSL
+612 PFRNLGRRKSL
-617 CTKRSMLR
+617 LR
-625 ERPLFSLSSGQ
+625 EKSPFMSGVSAGH

-642 SVSAQL
+642 VRTHHRPSN
-648 APHTSMIGNSVP
+648 TSCNGVNVT
-660 VASVMT
+660 SVMT

-680 VRLNNTHQL
+680 VRLNNTLQL
-689 LANSRRVHSYS
+689 LANSRRIHSYS

-758 GILPPRVPLDP
+758 GILPPPVPLDP
-769 QSVSR
+769 QSVTK

-782 PGRLLVLLDRL
+782 PGRLLIVLDRL
-793 MRMPPHQLWPLAAPI
+793 MRMPPHQVWPLAAPI
-808 TASIKCLLQPGV
+808 TASIKCLLQHGV

-846 TVEGLLPEET
+846 SVEGLQPE
-856 QGRSRKML
+856 QPQSKLRKAL

-869 ILDPLYVLRCADK
+869 ILDPLYVLRCDPR
-882 VYRCAPL
+882 VNRCAPL
-889 LQLVMYMLQVYL
+889 LQLVIYMLQVYL

-911 MQNTPVVSSPHSLV
+911 MQNTPLVNTPHTPV
-925 GGNNNNAPQALEEE
+925 GGNTTTPPQALEEE

-950 QESSA
+950 QESAA

-960 EACLMKDYEK
+960 EACLMNSDEK
-970 VGRIS
+970 VGTLT
-975 DGAGALALQEIR
+975 DGAGALTLQEIR
-987 SIVCSYIH
+987 SVACSFIH

-1000 DTTLAKLGYPG
+1000 DTTLAKLVHFQGYPG
-1011 ELLGPVVRGVPSM
+1011 ELIGPVVRGVPSM

-1040 DLDKQLFA
+1040 DLDKQMFA
-1048 VEAFPAL
+1048 VELTSHLALQNAMPSTLSISRLAINTLATLLSVLGEEERLSIMEASLPSLVRIGRAFPSL
-1055 TDDLVHL
+1055 IDDLLHL
-1062 LVMYGRVSTAQSAL
+1062 LVMYGRVGAAHSAL
-1076 SAAPAP
+1076 STAPSP
-1082 KSIAFLDTLDEETK
+1082 HSIAFLDK
-1096 DSAEHKMDYEET
+1096 PDYEEDVACET
-1108 LPPGSL
+1108 IPW
-1114 SPQTLRKHLVRKV
+1114 LRPRKV
-1127 PLPDGEEDTLGART
+1127 PQEDSLYARIIST
-1141 LKNIKDYNIWDAVF
+1141 FKELVIA
-1155 SLRAAWDKIT
+1155 ST
-1165 GMTLRNVCKFLS
+1165 MTHNL
-1177 GDDAAEA
+1177 
-1184 VLLEEDA
+1184 
-1191 DFEGFEVEEAH
+1191 
-1202 IKDVGEWL
+1202 
-1210 QEEIVEGV
+1210 
-1218 IRSYKEGCGEEEDAG
+1218 Y
-1233 EKKVEESTTT
+1233 
-1243 GLREARTYL
+1243 
-1252 DSRLNFMATTDILHF
+1252 
-1267 LRFYQNIQEMR
+1267 
-1278 AVVIEEMQKWV
+1278 
-1289 KIN
+1289 

>member
-1 MPVTTPVSPRVF
+1 MIMQVKQASKKEKKSRNQRHGTPGKKSSDVAPPQRGSDCKQSRWKEQETEKFSSFSSFSPSQSHLIMPVTSPVSPRVF

-28 EEEIRPILPCLVR
+28 EEEIRAILPCLVR

-85 EVDVKKEQQLRQ
+85 EIDVKKEQQLRQ
-97 KLGGGNQSESVL
+97 KLGGGSQNESVL

-132 LLSEILLVMAQIREP
+132 LLSELLLVMAQIRDP
-147 RQDFYHKTSELFD
+147 HQDFYHKSSELFD

-188 AEALLHVTNGPIL
+188 AEALLHVTNGPTL

-215 VVTGLVMTGDKQDE
+215 VVTGLVMSGDKQDE
-229 DSQGGLLRLQAV
+229 DTPGGLLRLQAV

-249 NQALNVRAL
+249 SQALNVRAL

-278 TGFSIASSSGGVGSS
+278 AGSGVAGSSGTVGSS
-293 VCGGEG
+293 VYGGEG
-299 GDVVSYVTGLL
+299 GDAVSFITGLL

-315 QQRTWFAQFVKS
+315 QQRTWFAHFVKS

-338 ALVALRTDLSE
+338 ALAALRTDLSE
-349 RLRNLLLFNSNDTF
+349 RLRNLLLFNSNDTLPDSQVIHATALLRLYCALKSLANLKF

-401 SLISSQENERRASEW
+401 SLISSQENERKASEW

-460 SAALGMKVIT
+460 SAALGMKVLT

-539 NQICASSTPLHP
+539 NQICASVTPLHP
-551 VMPQLTEVYVNS
+551 VMPQLIEVYVNS
-563 IILPGSK
+563 IILPASK
-570 GAHTDTFNEPIS
+570 GGLSDTFNEPIS
-582 EEEIMAV
+582 EEEIMSV
-589 FSQSIFTEKAPV
+589 FSQSIFTEKASSV
-601 DPKPVPKTSAA
+601 VNQSSKPTTLHASA
-612 PFRSL
+612 PFRNLSRRKSL
-617 CTKRSMLR
+617 LR
-625 ERPLFSLSSGQ
+625 EKSPFMSGASAGH

-642 SVSAQL
+642 VRTHHRISN
-648 APHTSMIGNSVP
+648 TSCNGVNVT
-660 VASVMT
+660 SVMT

-680 VRLNNTHQL
+680 VRLNNTLQL
-689 LANSRRVHSYS
+689 LANSRRIHSYS

-758 GILPPRVPLDP
+758 GILPPPVPLDP
-769 QSVSR
+769 QSVTK

-782 PGRLLVLLDRL
+782 PGRLLIVLDRL
-793 MRMPPHQLWPLAAPI
+793 MRMPPHQVWPLAAPI

-846 TVEGLLPEET
+846 SVEGLQPE
-856 QGRSRKML
+856 QPQSKLRKAL

-869 ILDPLYVLRCADK
+869 ILDPLYVLRCDPR
-882 VYRCAPL
+882 VNRCAPL
-889 LQLVMYMLQVYL
+889 LQLVIYMLQVYL

-911 MQNTPVVSSPHSLV
+911 MQNTPLVNTPHTPV
-925 GGNNNNAPQALEEE
+925 GGNTTTPPQALEEE

-950 QESSA
+950 QESAA

-960 EACLMKDYEK
+960 EACLMNSDEK
-970 VGRIS
+970 VGTLT
-975 DGAGALALQEIR
+975 DGAGALTLQEIR
-987 SIVCSYIH
+987 SVACSFIH

-1000 DTTLAKLGYPG
+1000 DTTLAKLVHFQGYPG
-1011 ELLGPVVRGVPSM
+1011 ELIGPVVRGVPSM

-1040 DLDKQLFA
+1040 DLDKQMFA
-1048 VEAFPAL
+1048 VELTSHLALQNAMPSTLSISRLAINTLATLLSVLGEEERLSIMEASLPSLVRIGRAFPSL
-1055 TDDLVHL
+1055 IDDLLHL
-1062 LVMYGRVSTAQSAL
+1062 LVMYGRVGAAHSAL
-1076 SAAPAP
+1076 STAPSP
-1082 KSIAFLDTLDEETK
+1082 HSIAFLDK
-1096 DSAEHKMDYEET
+1096 PDYEEDVACET
-1108 LPPGSL
+1108 IPW
-1114 SPQTLRKHLVRKV
+1114 LRPRKV
-1127 PLPDGEEDTLGART
+1127 PQEDSLYARIIST
-1141 LKNIKDYNIWDAVF
+1141 FKELVIA
-1155 SLRAAWDKIT
+1155 ST
-1165 GMTLRNVCKFLS
+1165 MTHNL
-1177 GDDAAEA
+1177 
-1184 VLLEEDA
+1184 
-1191 DFEGFEVEEAH
+1191 
-1202 IKDVGEWL
+1202 
-1210 QEEIVEGV
+1210 
-1218 IRSYKEGCGEEEDAG
+1218 Y
-1233 EKKVEESTTT
+1233 
-1243 GLREARTYL
+1243 
-1252 DSRLNFMATTDILHF
+1252 
-1267 LRFYQNIQEMR
+1267 
-1278 AVVIEEMQKWV
+1278 
-1289 KIN
+1289 

>member
-349 RLRNLLLFNSNDTF
+349 RLRNLLLFNSNDTLPDSQVIHATALLRLYCALKSLANLKF

-601 DPKPVPKTSAA
+601 QDPKPVPKTSAA

-1000 DTTLAKLGYPG
+1000 DTTLAKLVHFQGYPG

-1048 VEAFPAL
+1048 VELTSHLALQNAMPSTLSISRLGINTMATLLSVLGEEERIMIMEASLPSLVGIGRAFPAL

-1127 PLPDGEEDTLGART
+1127 PREDSLYAR
-1141 LKNIKDYNIWDAVF
+1141 II
-1155 SLRAAWDKIT
+1155 AAFRKIVAESS
-1165 GMTLRNVCKFLS
+1165 MTHNL
-1177 GDDAAEA
+1177 
-1184 VLLEEDA
+1184 
-1191 DFEGFEVEEAH
+1191 
-1202 IKDVGEWL
+1202 
-1210 QEEIVEGV
+1210 
-1218 IRSYKEGCGEEEDAG
+1218 Y
-1233 EKKVEESTTT
+1233 
-1243 GLREARTYL
+1243 
-1252 DSRLNFMATTDILHF
+1252 
-1267 LRFYQNIQEMR
+1267 
-1278 AVVIEEMQKWV
+1278 
-1289 KIN
+1289 

>member
-1 MPVTTPVSPRVF
+1 MPVTSPVSHRVF
-13 KAIEKSDIHTLACCR
+13 KAIEKSDIQTLACCR
-28 EEEIRPILPCLVR
+28 EEEIRAILPCLVR

-85 EVDVKKEQQLRQ
+85 EIDVKKEQQLRQ
-97 KLGGGNQSESVL
+97 KLGGGSQSESVL

-132 LLSEILLVMAQIREP
+132 LLSELLLVMAQIRDP
-147 RQDFYHKTSELFD
+147 HQDFYHKSSELFD

-188 AEALLHVTNGPIL
+188 AEALLHVTNGPTL

-215 VVTGLVMTGDKQDE
+215 VVTGLVMSGDKQDE
-229 DSQGGLLRLQAV
+229 DTPGGLLRLQAV

-249 NQALNVRAL
+249 SQALNVRAL

-278 TGFSIASSSGGVGSS
+278 AGSGVAGSSGSGSS
-293 VCGGEG
+293 IYGGEG
-299 GDVVSYVTGLL
+299 GDAVSFITGLL

-315 QQRTWFAQFVKS
+315 QQRTWFAHFVKS

-338 ALVALRTDLSE
+338 ALAALRTDLSE
-349 RLRNLLLFNSNDTF
+349 RLRNLLLFNSNDTLPDSQVIHATALLRLYCALKSLANLKF

-401 SLISSQENERRASEW
+401 SLISSQENERKASEW

-460 SAALGMKVIT
+460 SAALGMKVLT

-539 NQICASSTPLHP
+539 NQICASVTPLHP
-551 VMPQLTEVYVNS
+551 VMPQLIDVYVNS
-563 IILPGSK
+563 IILPASK
-570 GAHTDTFNEPIS
+570 GGLSDTFNEPIS
-582 EEEIMAV
+582 EEEIMSV
-589 FSQSIFTEKAPV
+589 FSQSIFTEKASSLV
-601 DPKPVPKTSAA
+601 NSSKPPTLHATA
-612 PFRSL
+612 PFRNLSRRKSL
-617 CTKRSMLR
+617 LR
-625 ERPLFSLSSGQ
+625 EKSPFMSGVSASH

-642 SVSAQL
+642 VRT
-648 APHTSMIGNSVP
+648 HHRTSNTSCNGVNVT
-660 VASVMT
+660 SVMT

-680 VRLNNTHQL
+680 VRLNNTLQL
-689 LANSRRVHSYS
+689 LANSRRIHSYS

-758 GILPPRVPLDP
+758 GILPPPVPLDP
-769 QSVSR
+769 QSVTK

-782 PGRLLVLLDRL
+782 PGRLLIVLDRL
-793 MRMPPHQLWPLAAPI
+793 MRMPPHQVWPLAAPI

-846 TVEGLLPEET
+846 SVEGLQPE
-856 QGRSRKML
+856 QPQSKLRKAL

-869 ILDPLYVLRCADK
+869 ILDPLYVLRCDPR
-882 VYRCAPL
+882 VNRCAPL
-889 LQLVMYMLQVYL
+889 LQLVIYMLQVYL

-911 MQNTPVVSSPHSLV
+911 MQNTPLVNTPHTPV
-925 GGNNNNAPQALEEE
+925 GGNTTTPPQALEEE

-950 QESSA
+950 QESAA

-960 EACLMKDYEK
+960 EACLMNSDEK
-970 VGRIS
+970 VGTLT
-975 DGAGALALQEIR
+975 DGAGALTLQEIR
-987 SIVCSYIH
+987 SVACSFIH

-1000 DTTLAKLGYPG
+1000 DTTLAKLVHFQGYPG
-1011 ELLGPVVRGVPSM
+1011 ELIGPVVRGVPSM

-1040 DLDKQLFA
+1040 DLDKQMFA
-1048 VEAFPAL
+1048 VELTSHLALQNAMPSTLSISRLAINTLATLLSVLGEEERLSIMEASLPSLVRIGRAFPSL
-1055 TDDLVHL
+1055 IDDLLHL
-1062 LVMYGRVSTAQSAL
+1062 LVMYGRVGAAHSAL
-1076 SAAPAP
+1076 STAPSP
-1082 KSIAFLDTLDEETK
+1082 HSIAFLDK
-1096 DSAEHKMDYEET
+1096 PDYEEDVACET
-1108 LPPGSL
+1108 IPW
-1114 SPQTLRKHLVRKV
+1114 LRPRKV
-1127 PLPDGEEDTLGART
+1127 PQEDSLYARIIST
-1141 LKNIKDYNIWDAVF
+1141 FKELVIA
-1155 SLRAAWDKIT
+1155 ST
-1165 GMTLRNVCKFLS
+1165 MTHNL
-1177 GDDAAEA
+1177 
-1184 VLLEEDA
+1184 
-1191 DFEGFEVEEAH
+1191 
-1202 IKDVGEWL
+1202 
-1210 QEEIVEGV
+1210 
-1218 IRSYKEGCGEEEDAG
+1218 Y
-1233 EKKVEESTTT
+1233 
-1243 GLREARTYL
+1243 
-1252 DSRLNFMATTDILHF
+1252 
-1267 LRFYQNIQEMR
+1267 
-1278 AVVIEEMQKWV
+1278 
-1289 KIN
+1289 

>member
-1 MPVTTPVSPRVF
+1 MIMQVKQASKKEKKSRNQRHGTPGKKSSDVAPPQRGSDCKQSRWKEQETEKFSSFSSFSPSQSHLIMPVTSPVSPRVF

-28 EEEIRPILPCLVR
+28 EEEIRAILPCLVR

-85 EVDVKKEQQLRQ
+85 EIDVKKEQQLRQ
-97 KLGGGNQSESVL
+97 KLGGGSQNESVL

-132 LLSEILLVMAQIREP
+132 LLSELLLVMAQIRDP
-147 RQDFYHKTSELFD
+147 HQDFYHKSSELFD

-188 AEALLHVTNGPIL
+188 AEALLHVTNGPTL

-215 VVTGLVMTGDKQDE
+215 VVTGLVMSGDKQDE
-229 DSQGGLLRLQAV
+229 DTPGGLLRLQAV

-249 NQALNVRAL
+249 SQALNVRAL

-278 TGFSIASSSGGVGSS
+278 AGSGVAGSSGTVGSS
-293 VCGGEG
+293 VYGGEG
-299 GDVVSYVTGLL
+299 GDAVSFITGLL

-315 QQRTWFAQFVKS
+315 QQRTWFAHFVKS

-338 ALVALRTDLSE
+338 ALAALRTDLSE
-349 RLRNLLLFNSNDTF
+349 RLRNLLLFNSNDTLPDSQVIHATALLRLYCALKSLANLKF

-401 SLISSQENERRASEW
+401 SLISSQENERKASEW

-460 SAALGMKVIT
+460 SAALGMKVLT

-539 NQICASSTPLHP
+539 NQICASVTPLHP
-551 VMPQLTEVYVNS
+551 VMPQLIEVYVNS
-563 IILPGSK
+563 IILPASK
-570 GAHTDTFNEPIS
+570 GGLSDTFNEPIS
-582 EEEIMAV
+582 EEEIMSV
-589 FSQSIFTEKAPV
+589 FSQSIFTEKASSV
-601 DPKPVPKTSAA
+601 VNQSSKPTTLHASA
-612 PFRSL
+612 PFRNLSRRKSL
-617 CTKRSMLR
+617 LR
-625 ERPLFSLSSGQ
+625 EKSPFMSGASAGH

-642 SVSAQL
+642 VRTHHRISN
-648 APHTSMIGNSVP
+648 TSCNGVNVT
-660 VASVMT
+660 SVMT

-680 VRLNNTHQL
+680 VRLNNTLQL
-689 LANSRRVHSYS
+689 LANSRRIHSYS

-758 GILPPRVPLDP
+758 GILPPPVPLDP
-769 QSVSR
+769 QSVTK

-782 PGRLLVLLDRL
+782 PGRLLIVLDRL
-793 MRMPPHQLWPLAAPI
+793 MRMPPHQVWPLAAPI

-846 TVEGLLPEET
+846 SVEGLQPE
-856 QGRSRKML
+856 QPQSKLRKAL

-869 ILDPLYVLRCADK
+869 ILDPLYVLRCDPR
-882 VYRCAPL
+882 VNRCAPL
-889 LQLVMYMLQVYL
+889 LQLVIYMLQVYL

-911 MQNTPVVSSPHSLV
+911 MQNTPLVNTPHTPV
-925 GGNNNNAPQALEEE
+925 GGNTTTPPQALEEE

-950 QESSA
+950 QESAA

-960 EACLMKDYEK
+960 EACLMNSDEK
-970 VGRIS
+970 
-975 DGAGALALQEIR
+975 DGAGALTLQEIR
-987 SIVCSYIH
+987 SVACSFIH

-1000 DTTLAKLGYPG
+1000 DTTLAKLVHFQGYPG
-1011 ELLGPVVRGVPSM
+1011 ELIGPVVRGVPSM

-1040 DLDKQLFA
+1040 DLDKQMFA
-1048 VEAFPAL
+1048 VELTSHLALQNAMPSTLSISRLAINTLATLLSVLGEEERLSIMEASLPSLVRIGRAFPSL
-1055 TDDLVHL
+1055 IDDLLHL
-1062 LVMYGRVSTAQSAL
+1062 LVMYGRVGAAHSAL
-1076 SAAPAP
+1076 STAPSP
-1082 KSIAFLDTLDEETK
+1082 HSIAFLDK
-1096 DSAEHKMDYEET
+1096 PDYEEDVACET
-1108 LPPGSL
+1108 IPW
-1114 SPQTLRKHLVRKV
+1114 LRPRKV
-1127 PLPDGEEDTLGART
+1127 PQEDSLYARIIST
-1141 LKNIKDYNIWDAVF
+1141 FKELVIA
-1155 SLRAAWDKIT
+1155 ST
-1165 GMTLRNVCKFLS
+1165 MTHNL
-1177 GDDAAEA
+1177 
-1184 VLLEEDA
+1184 
-1191 DFEGFEVEEAH
+1191 
-1202 IKDVGEWL
+1202 
-1210 QEEIVEGV
+1210 
-1218 IRSYKEGCGEEEDAG
+1218 Y
-1233 EKKVEESTTT
+1233 
-1243 GLREARTYL
+1243 
-1252 DSRLNFMATTDILHF
+1252 
-1267 LRFYQNIQEMR
+1267 
-1278 AVVIEEMQKWV
+1278 
-1289 KIN
+1289 

>member
-1 MPVTTPVSPRVF
+1 MPITTPVSPRVF

-28 EEEIRPILPCLVR
+28 EEDIRAILPCLVR

-85 EVDVKKEQQLRQ
+85 EADVKKEQQLRQ

-132 LLSEILLVMAQIREP
+132 LLSELLLVMAQIREP
-147 RQDFYHKTSELFD
+147 RQDFYHKASELFD

-188 AEALLHVTNGPIL
+188 AEALLHVTNGPVL
-201 IARMVANQPDCFRE
+201 ISRMVANQPDCFRE
-215 VVTGLVMTGDKQDE
+215 VVTGLVMNGDKQDE
-229 DSQGGLLRLQAV
+229 DVPGGMLRLQAV

-249 NQALNVRAL
+249 SQALNVRTL

-264 MPGLAVYLTLDAGK
+264 MPGLAIYLTLDAGK
-278 TGFSIASSSGGVGSS
+278 ANAGGMGGNSL
-293 VCGGEG
+293 CGGEG

-310 LSHNH
+310 LSPN
-315 QQRTWFAQFVKS
+315 QPQRSWFAQFVKS
-327 GQRRKYEQQAS
+327 GQRRKYDQPAS

-349 RLRNLLLFNSNDTF
+349 RLRNFLLFNSNDTLPDSQVIHATALLRLYCALKSLANLKF
-363 SEDKEIGL
+363 SEDTEIMY
-371 LLQLVTCHPPP
+371 LLQLVTCRPPP

-401 SLISSQENERRASEW
+401 SLISSQDNERRASEW

-470 RANNLS
+470 RASSLG

-491 VTAHAVKVPVTSG
+491 VTAHAVKVPVTTG

-551 VMPQLTEVYVNS
+551 VMPQLIEVYVNS
-563 IILPGSK
+563 IILSSNK
-570 GAHTDTFNEPIS
+570 GGMSDHFNEPIS

-589 FSQSIFTEKAPV
+589 FSQSIFTEKNSGKSHEKHQNPGQRRGALRGSQLRRFAVRGKAALTP
-601 DPKPVPKTSAA
+601 PTTSTSKTSH
-612 PFRSL
+612 
-617 CTKRSMLR
+617 
-625 ERPLFSLSSGQ
+625 LSSQ
-636 IMPSPS
+636 TS
-642 SVSAQL
+642 SS
-648 APHTSMIGNSVP
+648 TTGSNTP
-660 VASVMT
+660 VASIMT

-680 VRLNNTHQL
+680 VRLTNSHQL
-689 LANSRRVHSYS
+689 LASSRRVLSYS

-720 RLYAGLFSPLVKLLV
+720 RLYAGLYSPLVKLLV

-748 YQSPSANSSL
+748 YQTPSANSRL
-758 GILPPRVPLDP
+758 GILPPPLPLDP
-769 QSVSR
+769 QTVTR
-774 AMEDAADK
+774 AMEDAAHN
-782 PGRLLVLLDRL
+782 PGQVLVLLDRL
-793 MRMPPHQLWPLAAPI
+793 LRMPPYQLWPLAGPLV
-808 TASIKCLLQPGV
+808 SSVKCLLKPGI
-820 PRKVLDTYRQV
+820 PRRVLDTYKQV

-846 TVEGLLPEET
+846 TVEGLLPAEIH
-856 QGRSRKML
+856 GRVRRALS
-864 TEDDI
+864 EDDI
-869 ILDPLYVLRCADK
+869 ILDPLYVLRCDDE

-889 LQLVMYMLQVYL
+889 LHLVIYMLQVYL

-911 MQNTPVVSSPHSLV
+911 MQNRPAAAITHNLGTNTSTGTATSP
-925 GGNNNNAPQALEEE
+925 QTIEEE

-950 QESSA
+950 QESAA

-960 EACLMKDYEK
+960 EACLMKEREK
-970 VGRIS
+970 
-975 DGAGALALQEIR
+975 DGAGALILQEVR

-1000 DTTLAKLGYPG
+1000 DTTLAKLVHFQGYPG

-1040 DLDKQLFA
+1040 DLEKQLFA
-1048 VEAFPAL
+1048 IELTSHLALQNAMPSTLSISRLGINTLATLLSVLSKNKRLKIIKESLPSLVAIGRAFPAL
-1055 TDDLVHL
+1055 TDDLLHL
-1062 LVMYGRVSTAQSAL
+1062 MVMYGRVAAAQSGL
-1076 SAAPAP
+1076 LAAPAP
-1082 KSIAFLDTLDEETK
+1082 KSIAFQDEEK
-1096 DSAEHKMDYEET
+1096 PLVDGVEKMDYEEG
-1108 LPPGSL
+1108 PPVDVFRSVPQEDSL
-1114 SPQTLRKHLVRKV
+1114 YAQVITTFKMLVK
-1127 PLPDGEEDTLGART
+1127 
-1141 LKNIKDYNIWDAVF
+1141 
-1155 SLRAAWDKIT
+1155 
-1165 GMTLRNVCKFLS
+1165 
-1177 GDDAAEA
+1177 
-1184 VLLEEDA
+1184 
-1191 DFEGFEVEEAH
+1191 
-1202 IKDVGEWL
+1202 
-1210 QEEIVEGV
+1210 
-1218 IRSYKEGCGEEEDAG
+1218 
-1233 EKKVEESTTT
+1233 ESTMSHN
-1243 GLREARTYL
+1243 LY
-1252 DSRLNFMATTDILHF
+1252 
-1267 LRFYQNIQEMR
+1267 
-1278 AVVIEEMQKWV
+1278 
-1289 KIN
+1289 

>member
-1 MPVTTPVSPRVF
+1 MPVTSPVSPRVF

-28 EEEIRPILPCLVR
+28 EEEIRAILPCLVR

-85 EVDVKKEQQLRQ
+85 EIDVKKEQQLRQ
-97 KLGGGNQSESVL
+97 KLGGGSQNESVL

-132 LLSEILLVMAQIREP
+132 LLSELLLVMAQIRDP
-147 RQDFYHKTSELFD
+147 HQDFYHKSSELFD

-188 AEALLHVTNGPIL
+188 AEALLHVTNGPTL

-215 VVTGLVMTGDKQDE
+215 VVTGLVMSGDKQDE
-229 DSQGGLLRLQAV
+229 DTPGGLLRLQAV

-249 NQALNVRAL
+249 SQALNVRAL

-278 TGFSIASSSGGVGSS
+278 AGSGVAGSSGTVGSS
-293 VCGGEG
+293 VYGGEG
-299 GDVVSYVTGLL
+299 GDAVSFITGLL

-315 QQRTWFAQFVKS
+315 QQRTWFAHFVKS

-338 ALVALRTDLSE
+338 ALAALRTDLSE
-349 RLRNLLLFNSNDTF
+349 RLRNLLLFNSNDTLPDSQVIHATALLRLYCALKSLANLKF

-401 SLISSQENERRASEW
+401 SLISSQENERKASEW

-460 SAALGMKVIT
+460 SAALGMKVLT

-539 NQICASSTPLHP
+539 NQICASVTPLHP
-551 VMPQLTEVYVNS
+551 VMPQLIEVYVNS
-563 IILPGSK
+563 IILPASK
-570 GAHTDTFNEPIS
+570 GGLSDTFNEPIS
-582 EEEIMAV
+582 EEEIMSV
-589 FSQSIFTEKAPV
+589 FSQSIFTEKASSV
-601 DPKPVPKTSAA
+601 VNQSSKPTTLHASA
-612 PFRSL
+612 PFRNLSRRKSL
-617 CTKRSMLR
+617 LR
-625 ERPLFSLSSGQ
+625 EKSPFMSGASAGH

-642 SVSAQL
+642 VRTHHRISN
-648 APHTSMIGNSVP
+648 TSCNGVNVT
-660 VASVMT
+660 SVMT

-680 VRLNNTHQL
+680 VRLNNTLQL
-689 LANSRRVHSYS
+689 LANSRRIHSYS

-758 GILPPRVPLDP
+758 GILPPPVPLDP
-769 QSVSR
+769 QSVTK

-782 PGRLLVLLDRL
+782 PGRLLIVLDRL
-793 MRMPPHQLWPLAAPI
+793 MRMPPHQVWPLAAPI

-846 TVEGLLPEET
+846 SVEGLQPE
-856 QGRSRKML
+856 QPQSKLRKAL

-869 ILDPLYVLRCADK
+869 ILDPLYVLRCDPR
-882 VYRCAPL
+882 VNRCAPL
-889 LQLVMYMLQVYL
+889 LQLVIYMLQVYL

-911 MQNTPVVSSPHSLV
+911 MQNTPLVNTPHTPV
-925 GGNNNNAPQALEEE
+925 GGNTTTPPQALEEE

-950 QESSA
+950 QESAA

-960 EACLMKDYEK
+960 EACLMNSDEK
-970 VGRIS
+970 VGTLT
-975 DGAGALALQEIR
+975 DGAGALTLQEIR
-987 SIVCSYIH
+987 SVACSFIH

-1000 DTTLAKLGYPG
+1000 DTTLAKLVHFQGYPG
-1011 ELLGPVVRGVPSM
+1011 ELIGPVVRGVPSM

-1040 DLDKQLFA
+1040 DLDKQMFA
-1048 VEAFPAL
+1048 VELTSHLALQNAMPSTLSISRLAINTLATLLSVLGEEERLSIMEASLPSLVRIGRAFPSL
-1055 TDDLVHL
+1055 IDDLLHL
-1062 LVMYGRVSTAQSAL
+1062 LVMYGRVGAAHSAL
-1076 SAAPAP
+1076 STAPSP
-1082 KSIAFLDTLDEETK
+1082 HSIAFLDK
-1096 DSAEHKMDYEET
+1096 PDYEEDVACET
-1108 LPPGSL
+1108 IPW
-1114 SPQTLRKHLVRKV
+1114 LRPRKV
-1127 PLPDGEEDTLGART
+1127 PQEDSLYARIIST
-1141 LKNIKDYNIWDAVF
+1141 FKELVIA
-1155 SLRAAWDKIT
+1155 ST
-1165 GMTLRNVCKFLS
+1165 MTHNL
-1177 GDDAAEA
+1177 
-1184 VLLEEDA
+1184 
-1191 DFEGFEVEEAH
+1191 
-1202 IKDVGEWL
+1202 
-1210 QEEIVEGV
+1210 
-1218 IRSYKEGCGEEEDAG
+1218 Y
-1233 EKKVEESTTT
+1233 
-1243 GLREARTYL
+1243 
-1252 DSRLNFMATTDILHF
+1252 
-1267 LRFYQNIQEMR
+1267 
-1278 AVVIEEMQKWV
+1278 
-1289 KIN
+1289 

>member
-1 MPVTTPVSPRVF
+1 MPVTSPVSPRVF

-28 EEEIRPILPCLVR
+28 EEEIRAILPCLVR

-85 EVDVKKEQQLRQ
+85 EIDVKKEQQLRQ
-97 KLGGGNQSESVL
+97 KLGGGNQNESVL

-132 LLSEILLVMAQIREP
+132 LLSELLLVMAQIRDP
-147 RQDFYHKTSELFD
+147 HQDFYHKSSELFD

-188 AEALLHVTNGPIL
+188 AEALLHVTNGPTL
-201 IARMVANQPDCFRE
+201 ITRMVANQPDCFRE
-215 VVTGLVMTGDKQDE
+215 VVTGLVMSGDKQDE
-229 DSQGGLLRLQAV
+229 DTPGGLLRLQAV

-249 NQALNVRAL
+249 SQALNVRAL

-278 TGFSIASSSGGVGSS
+278 AGSGVAGSSGTVGSS
-293 VCGGEG
+293 VYGGEG
-299 GDVVSYVTGLL
+299 GDAVSFITGLL

-315 QQRTWFAQFVKS
+315 QQRTWFAHFVKS

-338 ALVALRTDLSE
+338 ALAALRTDLSE
-349 RLRNLLLFNSNDTF
+349 RLRNLLLFNSNDTLPDSQVIHATALLRLYCALKSLANLKF

-401 SLISSQENERRASEW
+401 SLISSQENERKASEW

-460 SAALGMKVIT
+460 SAALGMKVLT

-539 NQICASSTPLHP
+539 NQICASVTPLHP
-551 VMPQLTEVYVNS
+551 VMPQLIDVYVNS
-563 IILPGSK
+563 IILPASK
-570 GAHTDTFNEPIS
+570 GGLSDTFNEPIS
-582 EEEIMAV
+582 EEEIMSV
-589 FSQSIFTEKAPV
+589 FSQSIFTEKASSV
-601 DPKPVPKTSAA
+601 VNHSSKTPTLHSSA
-612 PFRSL
+612 PFRNLGRRKSL
-617 CTKRSMLR
+617 FR
-625 ERPLFSLSSGQ
+625 EKSPFMSGASAGH

-642 SVSAQL
+642 VRPQ
-648 APHTSMIGNSVP
+648 HRTSNTSCNGVNVT
-660 VASVMT
+660 SVMT

-680 VRLNNTHQL
+680 VRLNNTLQL
-689 LANSRRVHSYS
+689 LANNRRIHSYS

-758 GILPPRVPLDP
+758 GILPPPVPLDP
-769 QSVSR
+769 QSVTK

-782 PGRLLVLLDRL
+782 PGRLLIVLDRL
-793 MRMPPHQLWPLAAPI
+793 MRMPPHQVWPLAAPI

-846 TVEGLLPEET
+846 SVEGLQPE
-856 QGRSRKML
+856 QPQSKLRKAL

-869 ILDPLYVLRCADK
+869 ILDPLYVLRCDPR
-882 VYRCAPL
+882 VNRCAPL
-889 LQLVMYMLQVYL
+889 LQLVIYMLQVYL

-911 MQNTPVVSSPHSLV
+911 MQNTPLVNTPHTPV
-925 GGNNNNAPQALEEE
+925 GGNTTTPPQALEEE

-950 QESSA
+950 QESAA

-960 EACLMKDYEK
+960 EACLMNSDEK
-970 VGRIS
+970 
-975 DGAGALALQEIR
+975 DGAGALTLQEIR
-987 SIVCSYIH
+987 SVACSFIH

-1000 DTTLAKLGYPG
+1000 DTTLAKLVHFQGYPG
-1011 ELLGPVVRGVPSM
+1011 ELIGPVVRGVPSM

-1040 DLDKQLFA
+1040 DLDKQMFA
-1048 VEAFPAL
+1048 VELTSHLALQNAMPSTLSISRLAINTLATLLSVLGEEERLSIMESSLPSLVRIGRAFPSL
-1055 TDDLVHL
+1055 IDDLLHL
-1062 LVMYGRVSTAQSAL
+1062 LVMYGRVGAAHSAL
-1076 SAAPAP
+1076 STAPSP
-1082 KSIAFLDTLDEETK
+1082 HSIAFLDK
-1096 DSAEHKMDYEET
+1096 PDYEEDVAGEII
-1108 LPPGSL
+1108 PWQRP
-1114 SPQTLRKHLVRKV
+1114 RKV
-1127 PLPDGEEDTLGART
+1127 PREDSLYARIIST
-1141 LKNIKDYNIWDAVF
+1141 FKKLVIA
-1155 SLRAAWDKIT
+1155 ST
-1165 GMTLRNVCKFLS
+1165 MTHNL
-1177 GDDAAEA
+1177 
-1184 VLLEEDA
+1184 
-1191 DFEGFEVEEAH
+1191 
-1202 IKDVGEWL
+1202 
-1210 QEEIVEGV
+1210 
-1218 IRSYKEGCGEEEDAG
+1218 Y
-1233 EKKVEESTTT
+1233 
-1243 GLREARTYL
+1243 
-1252 DSRLNFMATTDILHF
+1252 
-1267 LRFYQNIQEMR
+1267 
-1278 AVVIEEMQKWV
+1278 
-1289 KIN
+1289 

>member
-1 MPVTTPVSPRVF
+1 MIMQVKQASKKEKKSRNQRHGTPGKKSSDVAPPQRGSDCKQSRWKEQETEKFSSFSSFSPSQSHLIMPVTSPVSPRVF

-28 EEEIRPILPCLVR
+28 EEEIRAILPCLVR

-85 EVDVKKEQQLRQ
+85 EIDVKKEQQLRQ
-97 KLGGGNQSESVL
+97 KLGGGSQNESVL

-132 LLSEILLVMAQIREP
+132 LLSELLLVMAQIRDP
-147 RQDFYHKTSELFD
+147 HQDFYHKSSELFD

-188 AEALLHVTNGPIL
+188 AEALLHVTNGPTL

-215 VVTGLVMTGDKQDE
+215 VVTGLVMSGDKQDE
-229 DSQGGLLRLQAV
+229 DTPGGLLRLQAV

-249 NQALNVRAL
+249 SQALNVRAL

-278 TGFSIASSSGGVGSS
+278 AGSGVAGSSGTVGSS
-293 VCGGEG
+293 VYGGEG
-299 GDVVSYVTGLL
+299 GDAVSFITGLL

-315 QQRTWFAQFVKS
+315 QQRTWFAHFVKS

-338 ALVALRTDLSE
+338 ALAALRTDLSE
-349 RLRNLLLFNSNDTF
+349 RLRNLLLFNSNDTLPDSQVIHATALLRLYCALKSLANLKF

-401 SLISSQENERRASEW
+401 SLISSQENERKASEW

-460 SAALGMKVIT
+460 SAALGMKVLT

-539 NQICASSTPLHP
+539 NQICASVTPLHP
-551 VMPQLTEVYVNS
+551 VMPQLIEVYVNS
-563 IILPGSK
+563 IILPASK
-570 GAHTDTFNEPIS
+570 GGLSDTFNEPIS
-582 EEEIMAV
+582 EEEIMSV
-589 FSQSIFTEKAPV
+589 FSQSIFTEKASSV
-601 DPKPVPKTSAA
+601 VNSSKPTTLHASA
-612 PFRSL
+612 PFRNLSRRKSL
-617 CTKRSMLR
+617 LR
-625 ERPLFSLSSGQ
+625 EKSPFMSGASAGH

-642 SVSAQL
+642 VRTHHRISN
-648 APHTSMIGNSVP
+648 TSCNGVNVT
-660 VASVMT
+660 SVMT

-680 VRLNNTHQL
+680 VRLNNTLQL
-689 LANSRRVHSYS
+689 LANSRRIHSYS

-758 GILPPRVPLDP
+758 GILPPPVPLDP
-769 QSVSR
+769 QSVTK

-782 PGRLLVLLDRL
+782 PGRLLIVLDRL
-793 MRMPPHQLWPLAAPI
+793 MRMPPHQVWPLAAPI

-846 TVEGLLPEET
+846 SVEGLQPE
-856 QGRSRKML
+856 QPQSKLRKAL

-869 ILDPLYVLRCADK
+869 ILDPLYVLRCDPR
-882 VYRCAPL
+882 VNRCAPL
-889 LQLVMYMLQVYL
+889 LQLVIYMLQVYL

-911 MQNTPVVSSPHSLV
+911 MQNTPLVNTPHTPV
-925 GGNNNNAPQALEEE
+925 GGNTTTPPQALEEE

-950 QESSA
+950 QESAA

-960 EACLMKDYEK
+960 EACLMNSDEK
-970 VGRIS
+970 VGTLT
-975 DGAGALALQEIR
+975 DGAGALTLQEIR
-987 SIVCSYIH
+987 SVACSFIH

-1000 DTTLAKLGYPG
+1000 DTTLAKLVHFQGYPG
-1011 ELLGPVVRGVPSM
+1011 ELIGPVVRGVPSM

-1040 DLDKQLFA
+1040 DLDKQMFA
-1048 VEAFPAL
+1048 VELTSHLALQNAMPSTLSISRLAINTLATLLSVLGEEERLSIMEASLPSLVRIGRAFPSL
-1055 TDDLVHL
+1055 IDDLLHL
-1062 LVMYGRVSTAQSAL
+1062 LVMYGRVGAAHSAL
-1076 SAAPAP
+1076 STAPSP
-1082 KSIAFLDTLDEETK
+1082 HSIAFLDK
-1096 DSAEHKMDYEET
+1096 PDYEEDVACET
-1108 LPPGSL
+1108 IPW
-1114 SPQTLRKHLVRKV
+1114 LRPRKV
-1127 PLPDGEEDTLGART
+1127 PQEDSLYARIIST
-1141 LKNIKDYNIWDAVF
+1141 FKELVIA
-1155 SLRAAWDKIT
+1155 ST
-1165 GMTLRNVCKFLS
+1165 MTHNL
-1177 GDDAAEA
+1177 
-1184 VLLEEDA
+1184 
-1191 DFEGFEVEEAH
+1191 
-1202 IKDVGEWL
+1202 
-1210 QEEIVEGV
+1210 
-1218 IRSYKEGCGEEEDAG
+1218 Y
-1233 EKKVEESTTT
+1233 
-1243 GLREARTYL
+1243 
-1252 DSRLNFMATTDILHF
+1252 
-1267 LRFYQNIQEMR
+1267 
-1278 AVVIEEMQKWV
+1278 
-1289 KIN
+1289 